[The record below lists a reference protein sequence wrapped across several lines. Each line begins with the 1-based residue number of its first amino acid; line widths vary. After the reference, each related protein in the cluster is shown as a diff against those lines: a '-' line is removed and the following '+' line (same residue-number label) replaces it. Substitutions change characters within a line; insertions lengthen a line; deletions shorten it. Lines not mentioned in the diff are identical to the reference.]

1 MDVLKNLFF
10 VFGPESS
17 GNHVTSK
24 VLQTMGCFWEEPQ
37 RLDKFVSGEVDIS
50 DVTTDWNV
58 VLRRSIPHG
67 NDWPD
72 PKIIKQRFIDNGYVM
87 RTIVPV
93 RDWIPNIFSNYYH
106 RELSVDDALDKLR
119 HAWIHLANHIYDIQ
133 PFYFFNTSLLFK
145 DPKSAIEG
153 LEYFTDLKWP
163 DVPYE
168 KVIYDADI
176 GKHEVFRE
184 HGFKTIDRAEIRKHI
199 RKPKP
204 VIL

>member
-1 MDVLKNLFF
+1 MKELFF

-37 RLDKFVSGEVDIS
+37 RLDKFVSGEIANINDI
-50 DVTTDWNV
+50 TTNDKI

-67 NDWPD
+67 RDWINPLH
-72 PKIIKQRFIDNGYVM
+72 IKQKFSEYNM
-87 RTIVPV
+87 KTIVLV
-93 RDWIPNIFSNYYH
+93 RDWLPNIFSNYYH
-106 RELSVDDALDKLR
+106 RENTVEEAMNKLMESWSHISKHIDDIK
-119 HAWIHLANHIYDIQ
+119 

-153 LEYFTDLKWP
+153 LEYFTGLNWP
-163 DVPYE
+163 KDIPYE
-168 KVIYDADI
+168 NIVYDADI
-176 GKHEVFRE
+176 GKHEVFRKY
-184 HGFKTIDRAEIRKHI
+184 GFKTIDRSLIREHI